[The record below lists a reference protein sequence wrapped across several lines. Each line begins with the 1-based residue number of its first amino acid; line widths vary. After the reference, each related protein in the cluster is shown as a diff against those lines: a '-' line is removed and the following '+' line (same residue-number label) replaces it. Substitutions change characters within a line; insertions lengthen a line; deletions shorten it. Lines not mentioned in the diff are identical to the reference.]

1 MTLQE
6 LIQDFRATVRD
17 TEQPYLWG
25 DDRVQAWLDE
35 AEQEACIRGRLLH
48 ESCHPLVCELSVKAG
63 VAVYPLHSAVL
74 EITHLSFEAI
84 GESQIRPLPLC
95 STEDVDAQQGI
106 EWRTKPGRVMAV
118 IQMDKA
124 LRLAPLPETEGLL
137 RLECYRLPL
146 RPLSREPI
154 AVPEIH
160 AAHHRMLVDWALHK
174 AYSVP
179 DSDLMDLERS
189 AQAEQAFSRYFG
201 ARPDCDLRRQ
211 TRHDVPHHN
220 TSHWV

>member
-6 LIQDFRATVRD
+6 LIQAFRTTVRD
-17 TEQPYLWG
+17 TEQPYLWP
-25 DDRVQAWLDE
+25 DEHVEAWLDE

-48 ESCHPLVCELSVKAG
+48 ESCHPLVCEIAVQAG
-63 VAVYPLHSAVL
+63 VAVYLLHAAVT
-74 EITHLSFEAI
+74 EITHLSFEAL
-84 GESQIRPLPLC
+84 GESQIWAIPLC
-95 STEDVDAQQGI
+95 STEDLDAQQGI
-106 EWRTKPGRVMAV
+106 GWRTSPGRVMAA

-124 LRLAPLPETEGLL
+124 LRLAPVPEADGLL

-146 RPLSREPI
+146 RPVSREPA

-160 AAHHRMLVDWALHK
+160 AVHHRALLDWVLHK

-179 DSDLMDLERS
+179 DSDLMDVQRS
-189 AQAEQAFSRYFG
+189 AQAERVFSQYFG

-220 TSHWV
+220 HVYWA